1 MNFKKYKRKGLSE
14 MVSAAEFILN
24 GGDLSK
30 VSISEPDK
38 ALDQEQFEQG
48 YIARNPK
55 NHEDMWYVAKK
66 YFDDNLEPAEPATET
81 FMDRLIRERDELQ
94 DKLTKLEAFLA
105 NKTKAI
111 EISGMDQYNLLIK
124 QVDVMYDYLA
134 ILNERINKLQA
145 TID

>member
-1 MNFKKYKRKGLSE
+1 
-14 MVSAAEFILN
+14 
-24 GGDLSK
+24 
-30 VSISEPDK
+30 
-38 ALDQEQFEQG
+38 
-48 YIARNPK
+48 
-55 NHEDMWYVAKK
+55 MWYVAKK

-94 DKLTKLEAFLA
+94 DKLTKLESFLA

-111 EISGMDQYNLLIK
+111 EISGMEQYNLLIK